1 MLLFVDLGY
10 NGSVQNYVEPLLRRE
25 LGVDIAGRY
34 LLLREKEISACA
46 KQGFFDTRHFDEK
59 ALEALTTNVA
69 VLEQLST
76 TTMGSVL
83 DYKADGEPLRSHNT
97 IKSRQSAVRDT
108 IQQACVAFVGE
119 QGKAFE
125 RPPRSDTLQTQRD
138 TAAAILARFMFLPM
152 NDEIEV
158 LERFEHDVNLGTQCR
173 VKLFDKSIANEGLKN
188 RGMFYINGSDR
199 MYQIGRA
206 SCRERVWQ

>member
-69 VLEQLST
+69 VLEQLRN

-83 DYKADGEPLRSHNT
+83 DRSEERRVG
-97 IKSRQSAVRDT
+97 KG
-108 IQQACVAFVGE
+108 CVSTC
-119 QGKAFE
+119 
-125 RPPRSDTLQTQRD
+125 RSQWS
-138 TAAAILARFMFLPM
+138 P
-152 NDEIEV
+152 N
-158 LERFEHDVNLGTQCR
+158 N
-173 VKLFDKSIANEGLKN
+173 
-188 RGMFYINGSDR
+188 
-199 MYQIGRA
+199 
-206 SCRERVWQ
+206 

>member
-83 DYKADGEPLRSHNT
+83 DYKRSEEHT
-97 IKSRQSAVRDT
+97 SELQSLMRISYAVFCLKKKKNNSQNK
-108 IQQACVAFVGE
+108 QQ
-119 QGKAFE
+119 
-125 RPPRSDTLQTQRD
+125 
-138 TAAAILARFMFLPM
+138 
-152 NDEIEV
+152 
-158 LERFEHDVNLGTQCR
+158 
-173 VKLFDKSIANEGLKN
+173 
-188 RGMFYINGSDR
+188 
-199 MYQIGRA
+199 
-206 SCRERVWQ
+206 